1 MSDAPR
7 FWEEGYVPDESPAI
21 DPETGTWKPKNV
33 LREYEIGGHPFR
45 DVEGPMFTMG
55 VADESGKDVGTV
67 YIPFD
72 PADGDPDM
80 EELEGRALEWAGDLA
95 RVTEGVLPE
104 EIERIVDIFLQV
116 PKVRESG
123 LAHEMVKLVTQ
134 GINEHS
140 RITVDTDDG
149 TTPEQAEALGVEV
162 ARLLGDVMPQLVEA
176 ATMVPNQEG
185 LTFWQSMARDI
196 IAQATIHARSEAM
209 EELGYT
215 RDDLEGLSD
224 DTYQAFTDRVVTLYR
239 TGPYLPGAAMRAWP
253 HYATVLGGI
262 MAETLE
268 RFSDPESELA
278 GTSDTILRKARAN
291 LGLPVA
297 DTSAVVIGSDGT
309 PPRVFQ
315 QSLFGDGGYGW
326 GHNSPIVIAGRHAF
340 TAPKT
345 AWETDTDGWPIYRWG
360 NNGGVAAYTP
370 GRGDLETITAAF
382 EMVKR
387 YSLKHQMLFH
397 YLIVKHLTHAT
408 DGNHR
413 PYGMFEF
420 SVDEYLKDRRT
431 KRHANGGYATEDRR
445 EVVELLH
452 DLARTEVKG
461 VAYAKKGR
469 KKEPQPVDVY
479 SKLILISS
487 RVEGDD
493 YRFAMRGGDFMYQI
507 EAAGKQYALTTRALL
522 QLRQNHDAHAIS
534 LGFFIQEQFRMRS
547 RSDDMSR
554 PFRVADLL
562 EGAEIEIDRGN
573 AGRFVERI
581 EGALN
586 TLCDPKAMDGA
597 PILKSWKY
605 KVKPRTRGR
614 NFLPGWLDAGV
625 ILTPAQPYRD
635 QELSIK
641 GIGTGR
647 DGRKPATHV

>member
-1 MSDAPR
+1 MSEPR

-21 DPETGTWKPKNV
+21 DPETGTWKPKRV
-33 LREYEIGGHPFR
+33 LREFEIGGHPFR
-45 DVEGPMFTMG
+45 DVEGPIFTMG
-55 VADESGKDVGTV
+55 IADENGKEIGTV
-67 YIPFD
+67 HIPFD

-80 EELEGRALEWAGDLA
+80 EALEGSALQWANDLA
-95 RVTEGVLPE
+95 ALTEGVRPE
-104 EIERIVDIFLQV
+104 EIERIVDVFLQV
-116 PKVRESG
+116 PKVKEAG
-123 LAHEMVKLVTQ
+123 LAYEMVKLITE
-134 GINEHS
+134 GLNDHA
-140 RITVDTDDG
+140 RITVEPDDA
-149 TTPEQAEALGVEV
+149 TTPEQADALGGEV

-176 ATMVPNQEG
+176 AAADPNEDG
-185 LTFWQSMARDI
+185 LTFWQSMARDMV
-196 IAQATIHARSEAM
+196 AHATIRARDDAM
-209 EELGYT
+209 EELGYS
-215 RDDLEGLSD
+215 RDDLDGLPHD
-224 DTYQAFTDRVVTLYR
+224 AYQAFEERVFSLYR
-239 TGPYLPGAAMRAWP
+239 TGPYLAGAATQAWG
-253 HYATVLGGI
+253 HYAALLAGI
-262 MAETLE
+262 MAKTLE
-268 RFSDPESELA
+268 EFSDPESELA
-278 GTSDTILRKARAN
+278 SASDTILQKARAN
-291 LGLPVA
+291 LGLPPA
-297 DTSAVVIGSDGT
+297 GDTSAVVIGSDGT
-309 PPRVFQ
+309 PPRVYQ

-345 AWETDTDGWPIYRWG
+345 AWGTDTDGWPIYRWG

-370 GRGDLETITAAF
+370 SRGDLETITAAF

-387 YSLKHQMLFH
+387 FSLKHQMLFH

-408 DGNHR
+408 DGSHR

-420 SVDEYLKDRRT
+420 SVDEYLKDRKT
-431 KRHANGGYATEDRR
+431 KRHANGGYDTEDRR

-461 VAYAKKGR
+461 VAYARKGR
-469 KKEPQPVDVY
+469 RKEPQPVDVY

-547 RSDDMSR
+547 RSDSTGR

-581 EGALN
+581 EGALDK
-586 TLCDPKAMDGA
+586 LCDPKAMDDA

-641 GIGTGR
+641 GIGAGR
-647 DGRKPATHV
+647 QTRKPARHV